1 MFRILAIGNSFSEDA
16 TYFLHQILEDAGI
29 KNQVVNLFIGGC
41 PLEKHWA
48 NIEGNRRDYEFQLNG
63 RKTDRFA
70 SIPEVL
76 VEAKWDAIVTQQA
89 SHDSGWL
96 DSYEPFLG
104 LMVDYI
110 REKTGDT
117 PIYLHETWAYAKDST
132 HNHFMRYHR
141 DQQEMYERL
150 KANYSQMAEK
160 YQLSLIPTGDLVQA
174 LRATEAFNEENGRY
188 AINRDGF
195 HLGYLYGRYAAACMW
210 AKTICKANLSTS
222 TYVPYTDNAPLE
234 EADPEVLALICAS
247 VKRIAEE

>member
-1 MFRILAIGNSFSEDA
+1 MFIGNSFSEDA

-76 VEAKWDAIVTQQA
+76 VEAKWDAVVTQQA

-104 LMVDYI
+104 WTISGKRPAI
-110 REKTGDT
+110 RRSICMRPGRT
-117 PIYLHETWAYAKDST
+117 PRTAPTIILCAITETSRRCTKD
-132 HNHFMRYHR
+132 
-141 DQQEMYERL
+141 
-150 KANYSQMAEK
+150 
-160 YQLSLIPTGDLVQA
+160 
-174 LRATEAFNEENGRY
+174 
-188 AINRDGF
+188 
-195 HLGYLYGRYAAACMW
+195 
-210 AKTICKANLSTS
+210 
-222 TYVPYTDNAPLE
+222 
-234 EADPEVLALICAS
+234 
-247 VKRIAEE
+247 